1 MNAAVLNLAS
11 WIDQAG
17 LGVELPPDLARL
29 PIRGMALDSRAVHP
43 GDVFVALRGERSH
56 GLAFVAQ
63 AEQRGAVAV
72 LSDEPAPVAAPSVAP
87 IRLPLLT
94 VPGLAA
100 AAGRLA
106 SLAYAEPSRT
116 LGVLGVTGTN
126 GKTSTV
132 QFLAQSLTALGHKV
146 ATQGTLGSG
155 FAGALQ
161 SAERT
166 TPDAAVTQRWL
177 AEMRA
182 AGADMVAM
190 EVSSHALV
198 QGRVDGVHFLAAL
211 YTNLSRDH
219 LDYHADMEDYF
230 AAKARLFGWP
240 GLKVAVIN
248 LDDPWGR
255 RLQRQLAPELRCITY
270 AIEQPAELRAVAV
283 CADEHGLRCELVHG
297 DARAALQLP
306 LLGRFNLSNALGV
319 AATLLALGHDLA
331 ATAHAL
337 TALRPV
343 RGRMER
349 IERSAGPAVVVDYAH
364 TPDAL
369 AQALGSLRPH
379 VAGRL
384 WLVFGCGGE
393 RDPGKRPLMAAV
405 AEAGADQIIVT
416 DDNPRGE
423 DGDAI
428 VAQILAGFSG
438 SAAPRVERDRA
449 QAIDLALAGAAAD
462 DLILIAGKGHER
474 WQEVAGQ
481 RYPFD
486 DAEVARRGFGA
497 RPC

>member
-1 MNAAVLNLAS
+1 MSAIALNMAS
-11 WIDQAG
+11 WIDRAG
-17 LGVELPPDLARL
+17 LRVVLPPELAKV
-29 PIRGMALDSRAVHP
+29 PVRGMALDSRAVQP

-56 GLAFVAQ
+56 GLDFVAQ

-72 LSDEPAPVAAPSVAP
+72 LSDEPSAVT

-94 VPGLAA
+94 VPGLAS

-106 SLAYAEPSRT
+106 SLAFDEPSRR

-132 QFLAQSLTALGHKV
+132 QFLAQSLTALGHMV

-155 FAGALQ
+155 FADALE
-161 SAERT
+161 STERT

-177 AEMRA
+177 AGMRA
-182 AGADMVAM
+182 AGADLVAM

-198 QGRVDGVHFLAAL
+198 QGRVDGVHFRAAL

-240 GLKVAVIN
+240 GLEVAVIN
-248 LDDPWGR
+248 LDDQWGR
-255 RLQRQLAPELRCITY
+255 RLQQQLAPELHCIGY
-270 AIEQPAELRAVAV
+270 AIDQPAELRAVAV
-283 CADEHGLRCELVHG
+283 CADAQGLSCELVHG
-297 DARAALQLP
+297 GERAALRLP

-319 AATLLALGHDLA
+319 GATLLALGHSLA
-331 ATAHAL
+331 DTARAL

-349 IERSAGPAVVVDYAH
+349 IERACGPAVVVDYAH

-369 AQALGSLRPH
+369 AQAMGSLRPH

-405 AEAGADQIIVT
+405 AEAGADRIIVT

-428 VAQILAGFSG
+428 VAQILAGFST
-438 SAAPRVERDRA
+438 AAPVRVERDRA
-449 QAIDLALAGAAAD
+449 RAIGLALAGAGAD
-462 DLILIAGKGHER
+462 DLVLIAGKGHER
-474 WQEVAGQ
+474 WQEIGGQ
-481 RYPFD
+481 RQPFD
-486 DAEVARRGFGA
+486 DAEVAARWVGA